1 MRRLLPLGVP
11 PHGEA
16 LDPLPALPQLPL
28 AELQVVAP
36 AGDRGDRLFQAQL
49 AFLEYV
55 QRRIEL
61 RQRLLIG
68 ERLVEAHG
76 TASSTV
82 ASSRPADSSTLMGC
96 PWWASSALRTTP
108 PPTPSRVML

>member
-1 MRRLLPLGVP
+1 MRRLLHVGLLSDGK
-11 PHGEA
+11 GF
-16 LDPLPALPQLPL
+16 DPLPGLLQLPL

-49 AFLEYV
+49 AFLECV

-82 ASSRPADSSTLMGC
+82 ASSRPAESSTLMGC

-108 PPTPSRVML
+108 PPTPSR